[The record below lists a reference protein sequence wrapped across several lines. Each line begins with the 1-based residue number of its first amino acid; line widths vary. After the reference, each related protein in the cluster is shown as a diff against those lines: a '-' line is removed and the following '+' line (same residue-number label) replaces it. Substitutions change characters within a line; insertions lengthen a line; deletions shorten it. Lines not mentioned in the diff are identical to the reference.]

1 MIWVNLGLAFL
12 KLANLVLGLVKDQ
25 QLIDAG
31 VDKEIARNSVS
42 ILARTEIGKQIDFR
56 AAGLTEAQVDAELKD
71 LEPK

>member
-12 KLANLVLGLVKDQ
+12 KLANLILGLVKDQ

-31 VDKEIARNSVS
+31 VDKEIARNSAS
-42 ILARTEIGKQIDFR
+42 ILARTEIGKQIDLR